1 MYFCFSFHGCLSGF
15 WVLIYFFWVSVEWWR
30 RRDSLVVEISGGKVP
45 TTSECFSSPWN
56 SSPQTRAEEL

>member
-45 TTSECFSSPWN
+45 TTSGY
-56 SSPQTRAEEL
+56 